1 MKTRQE
7 QAKGSPGGYRLMPS
21 RFGPAL
27 LWLLVALAA
36 MSVAEGQI
44 AEVPAARRIML
55 GDRLRITVK
64 EDPEISRIYAVAG
77 DGTIDFPMIG
87 RIRVADLTVGDAAD
101 FIERKLEE
109 SFFKKATVKVEVAE
123 FVEGSIMVLG
133 AVRSPGVLPFK
144 GDQILT
150 LLEAITMCGGL
161 MDDADASQVR
171 ILRWKP
177 GGGMQREVI
186 SVDVRDMFNKMDFG
200 RDQFL
205 RPRDIVFV
213 PALGEGKGK
222 LEFLALGEVGEPG
235 FHAWVEGMDVIRAI
249 TVVGGVTRE
258 AQLDACRLLRN
269 DGSGNYIPIPIDLSR
284 LLGSADM
291 SMNTAVLPG
300 DIIFVPSAKQASR
313 GQVYLLGEV
322 AKRGA
327 VPLPLNREETLARL
341 ILRAGGFSKFANENK
356 VKLIRTAPDGS
367 RQTLIVDVGRIL
379 KTGNFDD
386 DIPLRDG
393 DVIIVPERI
402 LLF

>member
-1 MKTRQE
+1 MMRT
-7 QAKGSPGGYRLMPS
+7 AGRL
-21 RFGPAL
+21 F
-27 LWLLVALAA
+27 WLAAVLVA
-36 MSVAEGQI
+36 
-44 AEVPAARRIML
+44 PAAPAAPAGRVIML

-64 EDPEISRIYAVAG
+64 EDPEISRVYAVAG

-87 RIRVADLTVGDAAD
+87 RIRVADLTTDGAAD
-101 FIERKLEE
+101 LIEKKLEE
-109 SFFKKATVKVEVAE
+109 YYFKKATVRVEVAE

-133 AVRSPGVLPFK
+133 AVKSPGVLPFK
-144 GDQILT
+144 GDQIMT
-150 LLEAITMCGGL
+150 LLEAITMSGGL
-161 MDDADASQVR
+161 LDDADASQVR

-177 GGGMQREVI
+177 GGGMEREVI
-186 SVDVRDMFNKMDFG
+186 TVDVREMFNKMDFS

-205 RPRDIVFV
+205 RPRDIIFV
-213 PALGEGKGK
+213 PALGEGKGR

-235 FHAWVEGMDVIRAI
+235 FHPWVDGMDIIRAI

-258 AQLDACRLLRN
+258 AQLDACRLLRS
-269 DGSGNYIPIPIDLSR
+269 DGRGNYVPIPVDLSR

-291 SMNTAVLPG
+291 SMNVAVLPG
-300 DIIFVPSAKQASR
+300 DIIFVPSSRQASR

-322 AKRGA
+322 AQRGA

-341 ILRAGGFSKFANENK
+341 LLRAGGFTKFANENK

-386 DIPLRDG
+386 DIPLKDG

>member
-1 MKTRQE
+1 MNGFGASARRVPKWRPRFLYWLVLL
-7 QAKGSPGGYRLMPS
+7 AAISPGG
-21 RFGPAL
+21 GGA
-27 LWLLVALAA
+27 
-36 MSVAEGQI
+36 
-44 AEVPAARRIML
+44 AEVPAGRRIML
-55 GDRLRITVK
+55 GDRLRIAVR
-64 EDPEISRIYAVAG
+64 EDPEISRIYTVAG

-87 RIRVADLTVGDAAD
+87 RIRVADLSVGDAAD
-101 FIERKLEE
+101 LIERKLEA
-109 SFFKKATVKVEVAE
+109 SFFKKATVRVEVAE

-133 AVRSPGVLPFK
+133 AVRTPGVLPFK

-150 LLEAITMCGGL
+150 LLEAVTMCGGL
-161 MDDADASQVR
+161 TEEADASQVR

-186 SVDVRDMFNKMDFG
+186 LVDVRDMFNKMDFG

-213 PALGEGKGK
+213 PALGEGRGK

-235 FHAWVEGMDVIRAI
+235 FHPWVEGMDMIRAI

-291 SMNTAVLPG
+291 SMNTTILPG
-300 DIIFVPSAKQASR
+300 DIIFVPSGSQASR

-322 AKRGA
+322 AQRGA

-341 ILRAGGFSKFANENK
+341 ILKAGGFSKFANENK

-367 RQTLIVDVGRIL
+367 RQTLVVDVGRIL

-393 DVIIVPERI
+393 DVIIVPERL